1 MVSGGT
7 SRGRKRRAF
16 RWFERKP
23 RIPARYPFQRTMI
36 RHCLCAIRN
45 VERERERERVSLSL
59 ITGKEHRYGW
69 RAIRQG
75 VGRGRERMGWKF
87 GRRVAINHTGA
98 TGWKPGNALASLSLS
113 LCEFV
118 PLWNTSRNSS
128 AIRPKF
134 WNFNST
140 RGGKGKEGGG
150 KSMDFGVAR
159 DTFVSL
165 ETIVCTVIRGD
176 DFRINCFRI

>member
-7 SRGRKRRAF
+7 RRGRRRAF

-36 RHCLCAIRN
+36 RQCLCAIHD
-45 VERERERERVSLSL
+45 VERERESIGLSL
-59 ITGKEHRYGW
+59 ITGKEHRYEW
-69 RAIRQG
+69 RAVRQG
-75 VGRGRERMGWKF
+75 VGRGVGAGWKF
-87 GRRVAINHTGA
+87 GWRVAINHTAA
-98 TGWKPGNALASLSLS
+98 TGWKPGNAVAALSLSLS

-140 RGGKGKEGGG
+140 RGEGRW
-150 KSMDFGVAR
+150 KIDEFR
-159 DTFVSL
+159 CCPRHVSL
-165 ETIVCTVIRGD
+165 EMIVAMP
-176 DFRINCFRI
+176 FE

>member
-45 VERERERERVSLSL
+45 VERERERERESESVADYWQGASLRMKSYTARGWKEKGEWDESLDGGLLSITRAPRDESLATRWPLSLSL
-59 ITGKEHRYGW
+59 
-69 RAIRQG
+69 
-75 VGRGRERMGWKF
+75 F
-87 GRRVAINHTGA
+87 
-98 TGWKPGNALASLSLS
+98 

-140 RGGKGKEGGG
+140 RGGKGREEVENRWISVLPATRSCPWKW
-150 KSMDFGVAR
+150 SFAPWYVAM
-159 DTFVSL
+159 TF
-165 ETIVCTVIRGD
+165 E
-176 DFRINCFRI
+176 